1 MDPNDIWLIIN
12 QLATPTVLQ
21 ILFGKFCY
29 LPTPKTIWGG
39 NKKDISKC
47 LAISTWQKQNF
58 ASSEDQRRIIKLS
71 ACYKSTDMQNAKPI
85 LGVHKCQ
92 ERRRICQLA
101 INAKPN
107 CQTVG

>member
-1 MDPNDIWLIIN
+1 MDYVR
-12 QLATPTVLQ
+12 ATPTVLQ
-21 ILFGKFCY
+21 ILFGKCCY
-29 LPTPKTIWGG
+29 LPTPKAIWGG

-47 LAISTWQKQNF
+47 LPILTWQKQN
-58 ASSEDQRRIIKLS
+58 STGSEDQQRIIKLS

-92 ERRRICQLA
+92 ETRRICQFA
-101 INAKPN
+101 INAKLN